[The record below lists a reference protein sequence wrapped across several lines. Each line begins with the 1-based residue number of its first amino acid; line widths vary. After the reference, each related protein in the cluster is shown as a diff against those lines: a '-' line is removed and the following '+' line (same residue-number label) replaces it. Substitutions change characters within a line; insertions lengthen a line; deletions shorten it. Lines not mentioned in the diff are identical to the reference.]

1 MRECVRRYHP
11 SNADFRRRHGLAWQ
25 SCAVAGVGRTADGMI
40 DAVRSALYD
49 GYAEWYDE
57 NIAPFGLAATD
68 TIRRLL
74 GSGRGR
80 CLDLGCGTGLHLP
93 TLIDLGWSVAAV
105 DISEDQLRLAR
116 ERVGDKVELV
126 PADASE
132 LPFPDGTF
140 DAVFSAFTHT
150 DVDDFEGLLREAA
163 RVLREGARFVYVGL
177 HPCFIGPHSRFVAA
191 EGVPTLHFGYRERR
205 RYTEAPGIS
214 PEGLRAKVGAVH
226 IPLGEFVQA
235 FLDAGLQ
242 LERFEEVGERL
253 YPPIIA
259 LRARR

>member
-1 MRECVRRYHP
+1 MIE
-11 SNADFRRRHGLAWQ
+11 
-25 SCAVAGVGRTADGMI
+25 AVTR
-40 DAVRSALYD
+40 ALYD

-57 NIAPFGLAATD
+57 NIAPFGLAATA
-68 TIRRLL
+68 TILRFL

-80 CLDLGCGTGLHLP
+80 CLDLGCGTGIHLP
-93 TLIDLGWSVAAV
+93 TLLDVGWSVTGV
-105 DISEDQLRLAR
+105 DVSEDQLRLAR
-116 ERVGDKVELV
+116 ERVGDEVELV
-126 PADASE
+126 QANASE

-140 DAVFSAFTHT
+140 DAVLSAFTHT
-150 DVDDFEGLLREAA
+150 DVDDFEGLLREAT
-163 RVLREGARFVYVGL
+163 RVLRKGARLVYVGL

-191 EGVPTLHFGYRERR
+191 EGVPTLHAGYRERR

-226 IPLGEFVQA
+226 IPLGELVQA
-235 FLDAGLQ
+235 FLDTGLL

-259 LRARR
+259 LQARR

>member
-1 MRECVRRYHP
+1 
-11 SNADFRRRHGLAWQ
+11 
-25 SCAVAGVGRTADGMI
+25 MI
-40 DAVRSALYD
+40 EPVTRALYD

-57 NIAPFGLAATD
+57 KIAPFGLAATD
-68 TIRRLL
+68 AIRRFI

-93 TLIDLGWSVAAV
+93 TLIHLGWSVTGV
-105 DISEDQLRLAR
+105 DVSKDQLRLAR
-116 ERVGDKVELV
+116 ECAGDEVELV
-126 PADASE
+126 QADASE
-132 LPFPDGTF
+132 LPFPEGTF
-140 DAVFSAFTHT
+140 DAVLSAFTHT

-163 RVLREGARFVYVGL
+163 RVLRRGARLVYVGL

-191 EGVPTLHFGYRERR
+191 EGVPALHPGYRKRR

-226 IPLGEFVQA
+226 VPLGELLQA
-235 FLDAGLQ
+235 FLDTGFQ
-242 LERFEEVGERL
+242 LERFEEVGDRL

-259 LRARR
+259 LQARR

>member
-1 MRECVRRYHP
+1 VT
-11 SNADFRRRHGLAWQ
+11 G
-25 SCAVAGVGRTADGMI
+25 
-40 DAVRSALYD
+40 ALYD
-49 GYAEWYDE
+49 GYAQWYDE
-57 NIAPFGLAATD
+57 NIAPFGLAATH
-68 TIRRLL
+68 TIRSLL

-80 CLDLGCGTGLHLP
+80 CLDAGCGTGLHLP
-93 TLIDLGWSVAAV
+93 TLIELGWSVTGI

-116 ERVGDKVELV
+116 ERVGEKVELV
-126 PADASE
+126 RADAGE
-132 LPFPDGTF
+132 LPFPDQTF

-150 DVDDFEGLLREAA
+150 DIDDFDGLLREAA
-163 RVLREGARFVYVGL
+163 RVLRDEGRLVYVGL

-191 EGVPTLHFGYRERR
+191 EGVPTLHAGYRERR

-226 IPLGEFVQA
+226 IPLGELVQA
-235 FLDAGLQ
+235 FLETDLQ

>member
-1 MRECVRRYHP
+1 M
-11 SNADFRRRHGLAWQ
+11 RRRGPTHVNQ
-25 SCAVAGVGRTADGMI
+25 TADGII
-40 DAVRSALYD
+40 DAVTRALYD

-68 TIRRLL
+68 AIRSLL

-93 TLIDLGWSVAAV
+93 TLIGLGWSVTGV
-105 DISEDQLRLAR
+105 DVSADQLRLAR
-116 ERVGDKVELV
+116 ERVGEEVELV
-126 PADASE
+126 RVDASE

-140 DAVFSAFTHT
+140 DAVLSAFTHT

-163 RVLREGARFVYVGL
+163 RVLREGAPLVYVGL

-191 EGVPTLHFGYRERR
+191 EGVPALHAGYRERR

-226 IPLGEFVQA
+226 IPLGELVQA
-235 FLDAGLQ
+235 FLDTGFL
-242 LERFEEVGERL
+242 LERFAEAGDRL

-259 LRARR
+259 LQARR